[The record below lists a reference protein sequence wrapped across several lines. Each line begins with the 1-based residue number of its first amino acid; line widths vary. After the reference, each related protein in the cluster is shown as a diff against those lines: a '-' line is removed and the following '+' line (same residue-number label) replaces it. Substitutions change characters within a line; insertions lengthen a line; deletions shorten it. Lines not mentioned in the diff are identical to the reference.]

1 MNPWASPWGVQR
13 SRRPFHVF
21 RRPCACGGSTSPPGR
36 LGCPRT
42 AASVRAGSPARPG
55 PPKRREG
62 ATRGL
67 SKVSKGHQL
76 RGRLGGAGSG
86 KDATPCVAA
95 HVEATACVSKG
106 GRPYSS
112 PRELWDSSRE
122 ISWGKTN
129 RLVLRPRHRWFGSS
143 AVRPYGD
150 LEHPVRP
157 YGDLEHPVRPYGDL
171 EQPIA
176 SAAWLR
182 RWLHATLV

>member
-1 MNPWASPWGVQR
+1 MYSGRPLRARWKHVPASAP
-13 SRRPFHVF
+13 
-21 RRPCACGGSTSPPGR
+21 
-36 LGCPRT
+36 GCPRT
-42 AASVRAGSPARPG
+42 AASVRAGSPVRLG
-55 PPKRREG
+55 PPQCQEG
-62 ATRGL
+62 GARGL

-129 RLVLRPRHRWFGSS
+129 PLVLRPRHRWFGSS
-143 AVRPYGD
+143 PVRPYGR
-150 LEHPVRP
+150 LKHPVRP
-157 YGDLEHPVRPYGDL
+157 YGRLKHPVRPYGRL
-171 EQPIA
+171 KHPSA
-176 SAAWLR
+176 SAAWHR
-182 RWLHATLV
+182 RWLHATPV